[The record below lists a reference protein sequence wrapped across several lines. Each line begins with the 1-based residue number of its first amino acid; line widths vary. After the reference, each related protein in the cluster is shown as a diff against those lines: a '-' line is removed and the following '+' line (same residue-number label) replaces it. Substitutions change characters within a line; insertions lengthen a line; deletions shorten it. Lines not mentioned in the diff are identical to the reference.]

1 VIPPRRGRRIERRY
15 DRDLFKSRF
24 LVEQFFG
31 RIKRCRRVA
40 TRYEKLA
47 VTFLAMVLLACIL
60 VWIAWQVSDA
70 TKGDGIARA
79 VSEWVSRHISRTIPA
94 RPSNIVS
101 MVIFDHEK
109 LEVYCVAV
117 EYADAADAIAAE
129 LKRGNAHIRDQLRR
143 ASDSIVNNVAEG
155 AGEFQPAE
163 KMRFYR
169 IALRSSTESAAT
181 LHTCQ
186 RRQLGALNA
195 IEDARK
201 LLKRVV
207 EMLTRLI
214 HSTARRLPPDRD
226 RDRDRDRYRGAEDSP

>member
-1 VIPPRRGRRIERRY
+1 
-15 DRDLFKSRF
+15 
-24 LVEQFFG
+24 
-31 RIKRCRRVA
+31 
-40 TRYEKLA
+40 
-47 VTFLAMVLLACIL
+47 
-60 VWIAWQVSDA
+60 
-70 TKGDGIARA
+70 
-79 VSEWVSRHISRTIPA
+79 
-94 RPSNIVS
+94 

-109 LEVYCVAV
+109 LEVYRVAV
-117 EYADAADAIAAE
+117 EYADAADSIASK

-163 KMRFYR
+163 KARFYR

-186 RRQLGALNA
+186 RRKLADLDAL
-195 IEDARK
+195 EEARK

-214 HSTARRLPPDRD
+214 QSTLQRHAGN
-226 RDRDRDRYRGAEDSP
+226 RDRDRYRDRDRVLIEDTP